1 MFQHLRYKGASVEPH
16 SQAGEHTKNLLMLN
30 DEESLQYREFVL
42 GVIAISEEK
51 KRSVSETLIRIDAK
65 LSTNPDSAEELERER
80 EKCIEQ
86 LKEIDDYLAR
96 LTGGG
101 S

>member
-1 MFQHLRYKGASVEPH
+1 M
-16 SQAGEHTKNLLMLN
+16 
-30 DEESLQYREFVL
+30 
-42 GVIAISEEK
+42 IAISEEK

-65 LSTNPDSAEELERER
+65 LSTNPDSPEDLQRERKMCLER
-80 EKCIEQ
+80 